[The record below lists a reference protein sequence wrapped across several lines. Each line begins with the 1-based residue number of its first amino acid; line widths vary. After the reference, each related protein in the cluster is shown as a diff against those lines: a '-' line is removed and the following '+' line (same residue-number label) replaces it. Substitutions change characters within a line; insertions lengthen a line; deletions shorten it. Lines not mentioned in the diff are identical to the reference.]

1 MLSGLHFRRV
11 TSDQQAR
18 GVGQG
23 DRVRVAVRGG
33 CSAQW
38 TRKLNGG
45 GVAGRRARKL
55 RVSLDGTD

>member
-23 DRVRVAVRGG
+23 DRVRVAVRGLLCAVDKEAEWRW
-33 CSAQW
+33 CSWEKGQKA
-38 TRKLNGG
+38 
-45 GVAGRRARKL
+45 
-55 RVSLDGTD
+55 